1 MAEDIEFD
9 PVTDEELRREREERE
24 LARRIRR
31 EVRRVNSG
39 EADDDIREDEE
50 AEREELVREQ
60 EKAAREKRRQ
70 SSWLWLVMSG
80 TIVLRS
86 GVGEYYRYAIC
97 IAAMFLLSIFSIFN
111 ALRLDMRFTR
121 TERETQLLRERSI
134 RLQERRYQRTTHSA
148 VVEALRAR
156 GIDLYEP
163 LTETEIIE

>member
-1 MAEDIEFD
+1 MNDIEFD
-9 PVTDEELRREREERE
+9 PVTEEELRREQEERE

-39 EADDDIREDEE
+39 EADEDIREDEE
-50 AEREELVREQ
+50 AEREERAREE

-70 SSWLWLVMSG
+70 SGWLWLVMSG

-111 ALRLDMRFTR
+111 ALRLDMRYTR

-134 RLQERRYQRTTHSA
+134 RLQEQRYRRTTHSA

-156 GIDLYEP
+156 GIELYEP

>member
-1 MAEDIEFD
+1 MFEDIEFD

-39 EADDDIREDEE
+39 EADDDIREDEQ
-50 AEREELVREQ
+50 AEREEQAREE
-60 EKAAREKRRQ
+60 EKSAREKRRQ
-70 SSWLWLVMSG
+70 SNWLWLVLSG

>member
-1 MAEDIEFD
+1 MADDIEFD
-9 PVTDEELRREREERE
+9 PVTEEELRREREERE

-39 EADDDIREDEE
+39 EADDDIREDEQ
-50 AEREELVREQ
+50 AEREERAREE

-70 SSWLWLVMSG
+70 SNWLWLLLSG

-148 VVEALRAR
+148 VVEALRER

>member
-39 EADDDIREDEE
+39 EADDDIREDEQ
-50 AEREELVREQ
+50 AEREEQAREE
-60 EKAAREKRRQ
+60 EKSAREKRRQ
-70 SSWLWLVMSG
+70 SNWLWLVLSG